1 MFNIILT
8 ILIAPFMPI
17 FMYGHFGSGPSLS
30 WATSDLEITRV
41 SAKSVLGEST
51 AKDENGLPASDN
63 QLVDSKLLSSGW
75 PANVMYMPVETA
87 DFQDI
92 NIWSHESVVIDV
104 DSGTILHYQ
113 NGRQHAQIA
122 SLTKVMT
129 ATLTLENVKDLDS
142 IITITP
148 AMLNVEGT
156 RVGCPTSV
164 LCTSQEL
171 VPGEKISVRSLLT
184 AMLLDSANDAATA
197 LGTYVGGTPKNF
209 VTMMNAKAKSLGL
222 QDTHFCTPSGLEIDG
237 HEDECYSS
245 AYDLARIAVYSL
257 KYPLL
262 WSMMRTQTATV
273 YSADNRIAHSCQ
285 NTDELL
291 SEMPDV
297 FGGKTGFTPLAGK
310 SLMLG
315 ATDPT
320 GKHRVVAV
328 VLNDESFWSDMEK
341 LVNWT
346 FENYTWKK

>member
-1 MFNIILT
+1 MLSIILT

-17 FMYGHFGSGPSLS
+17 FMYGHLGGGVNLS
-30 WATSDLEITRV
+30 WATSDLEITQA
-41 SAKSVLGEST
+41 SAKSVLGEAT
-51 AKDENGLPASDN
+51 ARNGGSDSSGGDV
-63 QLVDSKLLSSGW
+63 QLVDAKLQPDWATKSAYI
-75 PANVMYMPVETA
+75 PTA
-87 DFQDI
+87 VPGFQDI
-92 NIWSHESVVIDV
+92 KVWSRESVVIDV
-104 DSGTILHYQ
+104 DSGTILHYE

-129 ATLTLENVKDLDS
+129 ATLTLENVKNLDS
-142 IITITP
+142 VVTITP

-171 VPGEKISVRSLLT
+171 FAGEKISVRSLLT

-197 LGTYVGGTPKNF
+197 LGTYVGGTPQNF
-209 VTMMNAKAKSLGL
+209 VTMMNAKTKSLGL

-257 KYPLL
+257 KYPLI
-262 WSMMRTQTATV
+262 WSTMRTQSATV
-273 YSADNRIAHSCQ
+273 YSVDGQVAHPCV

-291 SEMPDV
+291 SSMPDV

-310 SLMLG
+310 SLMIG
-315 ATDPT
+315 AVDPT
-320 GKHRVVAV
+320 GKHRIIAV
-328 VLNDESFWSDMEK
+328 ILNDQSFWSDMES
-341 LVNWT
+341 LIDWT
-346 FENYTWKK
+346 FANYTWKK